1 MSPTFSATDALIRDY
16 ESFVGRQVSSNMYL
30 HFYYLSVLQF
40 VTYGIIQLFQY
51 DTVLITG
58 AGGCLDHALAI
69 EFAREARCLALLD
82 VQKKPLDDLK
92 HSLQQIYG
100 KEPFPYLY
108 LSM

>member
-1 MSPTFSATDALIRDY
+1 
-16 ESFVGRQVSSNMYL
+16 
-30 HFYYLSVLQF
+30 
-40 VTYGIIQLFQY
+40 
-51 DTVLITG
+51 
-58 AGGCLDHALAI
+58 GGCLDHALAI